1 MTTPLALIVD
11 DEPDLQ
17 ELLVMTLKRM
27 NIRALAANSLAEAK
41 QLLKQHNF
49 NFCLTDMR
57 LPDGDGLD
65 VLRQVQ
71 AKSPTIPI
79 ALISAYGSI
88 ELAILALKNGAFDFL
103 TKPLD
108 LQILRQLV
116 QAALKASPVNNPET
130 PIQEE
135 RLLGR
140 SPLIKELRQNIQKL
154 SRSQAP
160 IHITGPSGSGKERV
174 ARLIHETGPRAKM
187 PFVAVNCG
195 AIPRDLMESEFF
207 GHKKGSFTGAVHDK
221 PGLFQAAHLGTL
233 FLDEVAEL
241 PFDMQAKLLR
251 VIQEKAF
258 RPVGETK
265 ESIVDVRVL
274 SATHKDLRALVAE
287 KLFREDLF
295 YRIDVIEIK
304 VPSLK
309 ERQEDISLLAEY
321 ILQNLAKNAGLK
333 QPELLP
339 ETLQAL
345 NQYSYPGNIRELE
358 NILERALILC
368 EHHIIQPQDLRLSFL
383 GPTDTGLISKNDFQW
398 SQDNLE
404 TFLETIEKNI
414 LTEALQKCQ
423 WNKTKTADLLKI
435 SLRTLRYRLKKLQF
449 E

>member
-1 MTTPLALIVD
+1 
-11 DEPDLQ
+11 
-17 ELLVMTLKRM
+17 
-27 NIRALAANSLAEAK
+27 
-41 QLLKQHNF
+41 
-49 NFCLTDMR
+49 
-57 LPDGDGLD
+57 
-65 VLRQVQ
+65 
-71 AKSPTIPI
+71 
-79 ALISAYGSI
+79 
-88 ELAILALKNGAFDFL
+88 
-103 TKPLD
+103 
-108 LQILRQLV
+108 
-116 QAALKASPVNNPET
+116 
-130 PIQEE
+130 
-135 RLLGR
+135 
-140 SPLIKELRQNIQKL
+140 
-154 SRSQAP
+154 
-160 IHITGPSGSGKERV
+160 
-174 ARLIHETGPRAKM
+174 
-187 PFVAVNCG
+187 
-195 AIPRDLMESEFF
+195 
-207 GHKKGSFTGAVHDK
+207 
-221 PGLFQAAHLGTL
+221 
-233 FLDEVAEL
+233 
-241 PFDMQAKLLR
+241 MQAKLLR